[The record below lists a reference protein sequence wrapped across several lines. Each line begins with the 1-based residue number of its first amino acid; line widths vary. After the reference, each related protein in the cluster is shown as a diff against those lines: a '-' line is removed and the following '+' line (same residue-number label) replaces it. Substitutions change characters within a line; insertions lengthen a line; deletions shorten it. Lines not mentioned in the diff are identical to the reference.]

1 MDYHL
6 QHSVFGRFEASGV
19 AILLGLWGLRA
30 AGGEPGEAP
39 AAPGRHAPVAEVVFV
54 AFDTETTGFS
64 PEQDRIVEIG
74 VVKFKGGK
82 VLESRS
88 WLVNPGQSIPY
99 WAERVHGIRDEM
111 VADQPAY
118 DQVHPA
124 FLEFI
129 DGAVLLAHNARFDLA
144 FIGAE
149 ARRRGLPLPKNPV
162 LDTLPLFR
170 TWFPGAQSY
179 ALEGLVQFLATEEGT
194 FHRAEGDAMHIV
206 SLVREGL
213 SRHPE
218 VTTLRD
224 MEKAAGGKKG
234 F

>member
-1 MDYHL
+1 MREHF
-6 QHSVFGRFEASGV
+6 QHSVFGRFGAPGV
-19 AILLGLWGLRA
+19 GILLWLCGLRA
-30 AGGEPGEAP
+30 PAGGPVGTP
-39 AAPGRHAPVAEVVFV
+39 AAPGRHTPVAEVVFV

-64 PEQDRIVEIG
+64 PAHDRIVEIG
-74 VVKFKGGK
+74 AVKFKGGN
-82 VLESRS
+82 VLERRS
-88 WLVNPGQSIPY
+88 WLVNPGRAIPY

-111 VADQPAY
+111 VADQPPY
-118 DQVHPA
+118 EQVHPA
-124 FLEFI
+124 FLAFI

-149 ARRRGLPLPKNPV
+149 ARRRGLPLPENPV

-170 TWFPGAQSY
+170 TWFPGAESY

-206 SLVREGL
+206 SLVQEGL

-224 MEKAAGGKKG
+224 LERAAGGKKG